1 MKRVGLV
8 AVGLFVAAAM
18 SMPVCTQTA
27 VPAAQ
32 ANARPTATDCF
43 SEIESEVGEHAYPL
57 GDMPLAVIST
67 PNEAPGYREL
77 QAKLMALS
85 RSSEQV
91 VAENSSHMVPIDEP
105 EVITQAIR
113 KVVEEERRRGSA
125 RK

>member
-1 MKRVGLV
+1 
-8 AVGLFVAAAM
+8 
-18 SMPVCTQTA
+18 
-27 VPAAQ
+27 
-32 ANARPTATDCF
+32 
-43 SEIESEVGEHAYPL
+43 
-57 GDMPLAVIST
+57 MPLAVIST
-67 PNEAPGYREL
+67 PNEAPGYLEL